1 MDWNIVMTWNGTEVM
16 RGKCSAVVAFETA
29 RAHAVG
35 NFAGVEFRKWAET
48 AWTPEI
54 FTTMLNTGEMVG
66 GWSDETGRVTWDAWK
81 DKA

>member
-1 MDWNIVMTWNGTEVM
+1 MNWNIVMTWNGTEVM

-35 NFAGVEFRKWAET
+35 NFAGLKHKAWRES

-54 FTTMLNTGEMVG
+54 FTAMLEKGEMAG
-66 GWSDETGRVTWDAWK
+66 AWKDETGSATWTLWK
-81 DKA
+81 DA